1 MTRYYK
7 VSGSG
12 NDFLALVEP
21 DRDPGE
27 AEIAAWCRRGLSLG
41 ADGLFTLRRRNSGVK
56 MDYWN
61 ADGHSAPLCINGTR
75 CAARLA
81 MELGWAGSAVE
92 VLTGAGPVAAR
103 AASGERI
110 SLEFPPPKEAP
121 APRRVEA
128 LGETW
133 EGYFQVVGVPH
144 FVILWPHGMASVPV
158 ATLGA
163 ALRHHPAFAPEGTN
177 VNFVRFPAAGRLE
190 IRSFE
195 RGVEA
200 ETLACGSGV
209 LAASA
214 VGVHLGRAAL
224 PLEVLTAGGFVIAV
238 SGEADGNRIRRWEM
252 AGDARILA
260 EGTLRAEAAE
270 LPPAAHWS

>member
-1 MTRYYK
+1 MTRYFK

-21 DRDPGE
+21 EHEPGE

-41 ADGLFTLRRRNSGVK
+41 ADGLFTLRRQGGEVRMS
-56 MDYWN
+56 YWN
-61 ADGHSAPLCINGTR
+61 ADGRSAALCINGTR

-81 MELGWAGSAVE
+81 MELGWADSAVD
-92 VLTGAGPVAAR
+92 VVTGVGPIAAR

-110 SLEFPPPKEAP
+110 ALEFPAPQEAP
-121 APRRVEA
+121 VLRRVEA

-133 EGYFQVVGVPH
+133 EGYFLMVGVPH
-144 FVILWPHGMASVPV
+144 FVILWPHGLASVPV

-163 ALRHHPAFAPEGTN
+163 ALRHHPDFSAAGTN
-177 VNFVRFPAAGRLE
+177 VNFVRFPSPEHLE

-209 LAASA
+209 LAATA
-214 VGVHLGRAAL
+214 VGVHLGHARL
-224 PLEVLTAGGFVIAV
+224 PLEALTAGGFHLEV
-238 SGEADGNRIRRWEM
+238 SGEVDGHRIRRWEM
-252 AGDARILA
+252 AGDARVLA
-260 EGTLRAEAAE
+260 EGTLRPAAAQ
-270 LPPAAHWS
+270 LPPAAQWS

>member
-1 MTRYYK
+1 
-7 VSGSG
+7 
-12 NDFLALVEP
+12 
-21 DRDPGE
+21 
-27 AEIAAWCRRGLSLG
+27 
-41 ADGLFTLRRRNSGVK
+41 
-56 MDYWN
+56 
-61 ADGHSAPLCINGTR
+61 
-75 CAARLA
+75 
-81 MELGWAGSAVE
+81 
-92 VLTGAGPVAAR
+92 LTGAGPIAAR

-110 SLEFPPPKEAP
+110 SLEFPPPQDP
-121 APRRVEA
+121 PVPRRVEA
-128 LGETW
+128 LGEAW

-144 FVILWPHGMASVPV
+144 FVIFWPHGMASVPV

-163 ALRHHPAFAPEGTN
+163 ALRHHPVFAPAGAN
-177 VNFVRFPAAGRLE
+177 VNFVRFPDEGHME

-214 VGVHLGRAAL
+214 VGVHLGRARL
-224 PLEVLTAGGFVIAV
+224 PLEALTAGGFMLEVN
-238 SGEADGNRIRRWEM
+238 GEAEGNRIRRWEM

-260 EGTLRAEAAE
+260 EGNLRAEAAK